1 MGYYILKDKRGP
13 LEMSETE
20 GLLLS
25 LATFIFMAIIA
36 LIYLSII
43 GALILITLN
52 CGALFRNHGRKFA
65 WCFVPVYNLFLCSKI
80 LTGKG
85 LVLLGIISTFY
96 VDAIFVYG
104 LLNDS
109 FNFGAVGIAVCSVLT
124 ISLVILHFWLV
135 GYFNRQISKL
145 DGVDWIGYK
154 KRVFMDVCPI
164 ISWITLAI
172 FLVRDMRKY

>member
-52 CGALFRNHGRKFA
+52 CGA
-65 WCFVPVYNLFLCSKI
+65 
-80 LTGKG
+80 
-85 LVLLGIISTFY
+85 LLGIISTFY